1 MGKDVAVKRGGGA
14 VARPAFVDPG
24 KGTDIGGVSFGGRAL
39 TYTDDMPTSFRV
51 GAKAQTEMVLRKEA
65 TTSSALVLARDVIAP
80 KSDRQVKKIEKASIA
95 SGMRQL
101 EKPRRS
107 LGRIIQRRVGWNAT
121 PTQIVVTTAEREL
134 TKRDDG
140 RLSPSGEWLIE
151 HRKTFTNTQG
161 AALKRV
167 GKVKSSA
174 PAPGAPNPSPSAAT
188 APPAAHTPAPSA
200 SAGAE
205 TFPEGDFALSL
216 LPAQVRSS
224 VIARIPVPLVFDGAV
239 MLVSDGT
246 TGEETHKEVNVI
258 RMDDK
263 SAVVVQAKLKPA
275 SDEWEVSQ
283 ATYSLSAPEIEQV

>member
-1 MGKDVAVKRGGGA
+1 MGKDVAVKRGGGT

-51 GAKAQTEMVLRKEA
+51 GAKAQTEMVLSKESTA
-65 TTSSALVLARDVIAP
+65 SASLVLARDVVAP
-80 KSDRQVKKIEKASIA
+80 KSDRHLKKIEKASIA

-107 LGRIIQRRVGWNAT
+107 LGRVIQRRVGWNAT

-134 TKRDDG
+134 TKRPDG
-140 RLSPSGEWLIE
+140 RLAPSGEWLIE
-151 HRKTFTNTQG
+151 HRQTFTNTLG

-174 PAPGAPNPSPSAAT
+174 PAPGAPNTAT
-188 APPAAHTPAPSA
+188 PPPAAHTPTPSA

-224 VIARIPVPLVFDGAV
+224 VMARIPVPTVFDGAV

-263 SAVVVQAKLKPA
+263 SAVVVQAKLKPDT
-275 SDEWEVSQ
+275 DEWEVSQ